1 MIQSIKLF
9 LRTVRVL
16 YGLIKKE
23 NSPLK
28 QTHFSNEVYPGLN
41 NEPTPMNVFKPE
53 NPNKY
58 TIIIFPGAS
67 PTAEEHPQ
75 MIWLSHVMR
84 KAGYQVF
91 LPQIPPLKNLIISQ
105 SISDW
110 MEHVYVWIRN
120 HKDVNAE
127 KIIMIGI
134 SFGGAMVLMA
144 SLKKEIQ
151 RHPPKSVLVYGTYYD
166 IETTLKFLMTG
177 KLLIN
182 GQEKGVKVNEWGLIV
197 FFHNYLSRI
206 EIGYDISSV
215 KKILKLSVQE
225 KNEKVEEVLNKIS
238 GKEKELITQILAGRV
253 NEEIMRI
260 TSLIWEECRGEFE
273 IISPKYWCD
282 KISQKVFIMHGA
294 NDTMSPYTE
303 SLQLAEKLPNCRLL
317 ISYLYEHHN
326 LQSTKGIFFKLKEF
340 IKIFS
345 FLFEFIQYTERK
357 QSFKN

>member
-9 LRTVRVL
+9 LRTIRVL
-16 YGLIKKE
+16 YGLIKEE
-23 NSPLK
+23 NLPQK
-28 QTHFSNEVYPGLN
+28 QTHFSSEVYPGLN

-75 MIWLSHVMR
+75 MIWLSHVMK

-127 KIIMIGI
+127 KIIVIGI
-134 SFGGAMVLMA
+134 SFGGAMVLMT

-166 IETTLKFLMTG
+166 IETTLQFLITG
-177 KLLIN
+177 KLITKESERIV
-182 GQEKGVKVNEWGLIV
+182 QANEWGLIV
-197 FFHNYLSRI
+197 LFHNYLSKVDV
-206 EIGYDISSV
+206 GYDTTNAQ
-215 KKILKLSVQE
+215 KILHLSVQE
-225 KNEKVEEVLNKIS
+225 KNDELEMELGRTSGNEKVLIDQMLS
-238 GKEKELITQILAGRV
+238 GKVDSEIERIIELIWKKCK
-253 NEEIMRI
+253 ND
-260 TSLIWEECRGEFE
+260 FE
-273 IISPKYWCD
+273 IISPKFWCE
-282 KISQKVFIMHGA
+282 KISQKVFIMHGV
-294 NDTMSPYTE
+294 NDTMAPYTE
-303 SLQLAEKLPNCRLL
+303 ALQLAEKLPDSRLL

-326 LQSTKGIFFKLKEF
+326 MQSPKWIFFKFYEF

-357 QSFKN
+357 

>member
-16 YGLIKKE
+16 YGLIKEE
-23 NSPLK
+23 NSPQK

-41 NEPTPMNVFKPE
+41 KEPTPMNVFKPE

-75 MIWLSHVMR
+75 MIWLSHVMK

-134 SFGGAMVLMA
+134 SFGGAMVLMT

-166 IETTLKFLMTG
+166 IETTLQFLITG
-177 KLLIN
+177 KLITK
-182 GQEKGVKVNEWGLIV
+182 ETERKVQANEWGLIV
-197 FFHNYLSRI
+197 LFHNYLSKVDV
-206 EIGYDISSV
+206 GYDTTNAQ
-215 KKILKLSVQE
+215 KILHLSVQE
-225 KNEKVEEVLNKIS
+225 KNDGLEMELGRTSGNEKVLIDRILS
-238 GKEKELITQILAGRV
+238 GKVDSEIERIIELIWKKCK
-253 NEEIMRI
+253 ND
-260 TSLIWEECRGEFE
+260 FE
-273 IISPKYWCD
+273 IISPKFWCE

-294 NDTMSPYTE
+294 YDTMAPYTE
-303 SLQLAEKLPNCRLL
+303 SLQLAEKLPDSCLL

-357 QSFKN
+357 

>member
-1 MIQSIKLF
+1 MIQSIKQF

-16 YGLIKKE
+16 YGLIKEE
-23 NSPLK
+23 NSPQK

-75 MIWLSHVMR
+75 MIWLSHVMK

-110 MEHVYVWIRN
+110 MEHAYVWIRN

-134 SFGGAMVLMA
+134 SFGGAMVLMT

-166 IETTLKFLMTG
+166 IETTLQFLITG
-177 KLLIN
+177 KLITK
-182 GQEKGVKVNEWGLIV
+182 ETERKVQANEWGLIV
-197 FFHNYLSRI
+197 LFHNYLSKVDV
-206 EIGYDISSV
+206 GYDTTNAQ
-215 KKILKLSVQE
+215 KILHLSVQE
-225 KNEKVEEVLNKIS
+225 KNDGLEMELGRTSGNEKVLIDQMLS
-238 GKEKELITQILAGRV
+238 GKVDSEIERIIELIWKKCK
-253 NEEIMRI
+253 ND
-260 TSLIWEECRGEFE
+260 FE
-273 IISPKYWCD
+273 IISPKFWCE

-294 NDTMSPYTE
+294 YDTMAPYTE
-303 SLQLAEKLPNCRLL
+303 SFQLAEKLPDSCLL

-357 QSFKN
+357 